1 MRLLPVSLTIV
12 CPWHILVITVCSHTC
27 LYSGLQNVLYYNFNI
42 KEILS
47 DDSVL

>member
-1 MRLLPVSLTIV
+1 MRLLAVSLTIV
-12 CPWHILVITVCSHTC
+12 CPWHILVITVCSHAC
-27 LYSGLQNVLYYNFNI
+27 LYSGSQYVLYYNFNI